1 MEYVTA
7 AVCLGFPLLTVDGP
21 RGVSLGAAG
30 SRAVSVGS
38 AWLAQAGVQETAAAP
53 PTALSSP
60 ARPSSPCSANRFPVP
75 VAGCG

>member
-30 SRAVSVGS
+30 SWAVSVGS
-38 AWLAQAGVQETAAAP
+38 TWLAQAGMQETVAAP
-53 PTALSSP
+53 PTALSGP
-60 ARPSSPCSANRFPVP
+60 ARPGSPRSANRCPVP